1 MKLSVIVPCYN
12 EEDVIEKFF
21 NEFVK
26 VFSNQPYDYELVF
39 VNDGSR
45 DKTLE
50 KLKKIYD
57 NNKNL
62 NINIIDLSKNFGKEA
77 AMLAGLK
84 NCSGDY
90 VSIIDA
96 DLQQPPS
103 KICEM
108 VDILDEEPDYDC
120 VAAFQ
125 KERKE
130 NKFVS
135 SLKGFFYKVMN
146 KASNVEF
153 IDGASDFRTFRRKMV
168 QAVTDLP
175 EYHRFSKGIFSWV
188 GFNTKYIP
196 YDVCEREA
204 GQSKWGIK
212 SLFKYAVDGIVSF
225 TTAPLKLATAVG
237 TVMFFVSI
245 VYIAIVVIEKLFFG
259 IAVAGYATIV
269 ALILLFGGL
278 QLLCL
283 GIIGEY
289 IAKIYEQVK
298 DRPLYIIKKKY
309 EHSEKDD

>member
-1 MKLSVIVPCYN
+1 
-12 EEDVIEKFF
+12 
-21 NEFVK
+21 
-26 VFSNQPYDYELVF
+26 
-39 VNDGSR
+39 
-45 DKTLE
+45 
-50 KLKKIYD
+50 
-57 NNKNL
+57 
-62 NINIIDLSKNFGKEA
+62 
-77 AMLAGLK
+77 
-84 NCSGDY
+84 
-90 VSIIDA
+90 
-96 DLQQPPS
+96 
-103 KICEM
+103 
-108 VDILDEEPDYDC
+108 
-120 VAAFQ
+120 
-125 KERKE
+125 
-130 NKFVS
+130 
-135 SLKGFFYKVMN
+135 MN

-153 IDGASDFRTFRRKMV
+153 VDGASDFRTFRRKMV

-204 GQSKWGIK
+204 GQSKWEIK
-212 SLFKYAVDGIVSF
+212 SLFKYAVDGIISF
-225 TTAPLKLATAVG
+225 TTAPLKLATAIG

>member
-1 MKLSVIVPCYN
+1 
-12 EEDVIEKFF
+12 
-21 NEFVK
+21 
-26 VFSNQPYDYELVF
+26 
-39 VNDGSR
+39 
-45 DKTLE
+45 
-50 KLKKIYD
+50 
-57 NNKNL
+57 
-62 NINIIDLSKNFGKEA
+62 
-77 AMLAGLK
+77 MLAGLK

-153 IDGASDFRTFRRKMV
+153 VDGASDFRTFRRKMV

-225 TTAPLKLATAVG
+225 TTAPLKLATAIG